1 MRAPSD
7 QSRLSQFTEDQ
18 AHQRIFID
26 PHTMAQTD
34 LSGVRLLRCAVDTV
48 RQLYRGCPR
57 PEVLDLFES
66 SGLVDFAGIQW
77 HAGRVGR
84 DSGYQFKLQN
94 ADLGLIALVKN
105 HNVKADTVGAH
116 LKFEV
121 SPHLID
127 GRSPEQ
133 LQQLLDEL
141 AEQLLTDCQANQ
153 CAVHLALDVQGWYP
167 SADLVAR
174 MHCRARAQR
183 NFSGVERIEYDE
195 KVAVYGRAKSF
206 LFGSASGMQLAI
218 YDKTAQAR
226 AIDKLDYWESVW
238 RRTDNP
244 FESDDPANYDPAL
257 PVWRVELRF
266 HHGIVQ
272 QFADG
277 SVDIRTGAMI
287 DTRTFAELAGHLDG
301 LWSYG
306 LQAFKL
312 LARPGMYDAFWT
324 LIRSDVRVQVEV
336 SSLVEETDYR
346 RHYKTANGFS
356 GKNVELFLGNFV
368 SLLVRERVGAKR
380 AFERLQDWECWPV
393 IRDHYAAKGKTSHD
407 IYEHIQELMRLRVVR
422 WGRAV

>member
-1 MRAPSD
+1 MRTPQD
-7 QSRLSQFTEDQ
+7 QTRFSAITEDA
-18 AHQRIFID
+18 AHRRVFVD
-26 PHTMAQTD
+26 PQTLVQTD
-34 LSGVRLLRCAVDTV
+34 LSHARLLRCAVDTV
-48 RQLYRGCPR
+48 RQLYRGRPR
-57 PEVLDLFES
+57 SEVLDLFES
-66 SGLVDFAGIQW
+66 SGLVEFAGYQW

-105 HNVKADTVGAH
+105 HNVKADSVGAH

-127 GRSPEQ
+127 NRSPKQ
-133 LQQLLDEL
+133 LQELLDGL
-141 AEQLLTDCQANQ
+141 AVQLLTQCEANQ

-167 SADLVAR
+167 PADLVAR

-183 NFSGVERIEYDE
+183 DFSGVERIEYDE
-195 KVAVYGRAKSF
+195 RAAVYGRGKSF

-244 FESDDPANYDPAL
+244 FDESDPFNYDPAL
-257 PVWRVELRF
+257 PVWRIELRF
-266 HHGIVQ
+266 HHGVVQ

-277 SVDIRTGAMI
+277 SADIRTGAMI
-287 DTRTFAELAGHLDG
+287 DTRTFAEFAAHLQG
-301 LWSYG
+301 LWQYG

-312 LARPGMYDAFWT
+312 LVRPGMYDAFWT
-324 LIRSDVRVQVEV
+324 LIRSDVRVFVEAA
-336 SSLVEETDYR
+336 SLVEDTDYR
-346 RHYKTANGFS
+346 RHYKTSRGFS

-368 SLLVRERVGAKR
+368 SLLVRERVGAQR
-380 AFERLQDWECWPV
+380 AFERLQDWECWSV
-393 IRDHYAAKGKTSHD
+393 IRDHYAAKGKSERD
-407 IYEHIQELMRLRVVR
+407 IYRHIQELMQLRVVR

>member
-1 MRAPSD
+1 MRTPQD
-7 QSRLSQFTEDQ
+7 QTRFSAITEDA
-18 AHQRIFID
+18 AHQRIFVD
-26 PHTMAQTD
+26 PQTLMQTD
-34 LSGVRLLRCAVDTV
+34 LSHVRLLRCAVDTV
-48 RQLYRGCPR
+48 RQLYRGRPR
-57 PEVLDLFES
+57 SEVLDLFES
-66 SGLVDFAGIQW
+66 SGLVEFAGYQW

-105 HNVKADTVGAH
+105 HNVKADSVGAH

-127 GRSPEQ
+127 NRSPKQ
-133 LQQLLDEL
+133 LQELLDGL
-141 AEQLLTDCQANQ
+141 AVQLLTQCEANQ

-167 SADLVAR
+167 PADLVAR

-183 NFSGVERIEYDE
+183 DFSGVERIEYDE
-195 KVAVYGRAKSF
+195 RAAVYGRGKSF

-244 FESDDPANYDPAL
+244 FDESDPFNYDPAL
-257 PVWRVELRF
+257 PVWRIELRF
-266 HHGIVQ
+266 HHGVVQ

-277 SVDIRTGAMI
+277 SADIRTGAMI
-287 DTRTFAELAGHLDG
+287 DTRTFAEFAAHLQG
-301 LWSYG
+301 LWQYG

-312 LARPGMYDAFWT
+312 LVRPGMYDAFWT
-324 LIRSDVRVQVEV
+324 LIRSDVRVFVEAA
-336 SSLVEETDYR
+336 SLVEDTDYR
-346 RHYKTANGFS
+346 RHYKTSRGFS

-368 SLLVRERVGAKR
+368 SLLVRERVGAQR
-380 AFERLQDWECWPV
+380 AFERLQDWECWSV
-393 IRDHYAAKGKTSHD
+393 IRDHYAAKGKSERD
-407 IYEHIQELMRLRVVR
+407 IYRHIQELMQLRVVR

>member
-1 MRAPSD
+1 MRSPQD
-7 QSRLSQFTEDQ
+7 QTRFSAITEDL
-18 AHQRIFID
+18 AHQRVFVD
-26 PHTMAQTD
+26 PQTLVQTD
-34 LSGVRLLRCAVDTV
+34 LSHVRLLRCAVDTV
-48 RQLYRGCPR
+48 RQLYRGRPR
-57 PEVLDLFES
+57 SEVLDLFEL
-66 SGLVDFAGIQW
+66 SGLVEFAGYQW

-105 HNVKADTVGAH
+105 HNVKADSVGAH

-127 GRSPEQ
+127 NRSPKQ
-133 LQQLLDEL
+133 LQELLDGL
-141 AEQLLTDCQANQ
+141 AVQLLTDCEANQ

-167 SADLVAR
+167 PADLVAR

-183 NFSGVERIEYDE
+183 DFSGVERIEYDE
-195 KVAVYGRAKSF
+195 RVAVYGRGKSF

-244 FESDDPANYDPAL
+244 FDESDPFNYDPAL
-257 PVWRVELRF
+257 PVWRIELRF
-266 HHGIVQ
+266 HHGVVQ

-277 SVDIRTGAMI
+277 SADIRTGAMI
-287 DTRTFAELAGHLDG
+287 DTRTFAELSAHLQG
-301 LWSYG
+301 LWQYG

-312 LARPGMYDAFWT
+312 LVRPGMYDAFWT
-324 LIRSDVRVQVEV
+324 LIRSDVRVFVEAA
-336 SSLVEETDYR
+336 SLVEDTDYR
-346 RHYKTANGFS
+346 RHYKTSRGFS

-368 SLLVRERVGAKR
+368 SLLVRERVGAQR
-380 AFERLQDWECWPV
+380 AFERLQDWECWSV
-393 IRDHYAAKGKTSHD
+393 IRDHYAAKGKSERD
-407 IYEHIQELMRLRVVR
+407 IYRHIQELMQLRVVR

>member
-1 MRAPSD
+1 MRTPQD
-7 QSRLSQFTEDQ
+7 QTRFSAITEDA
-18 AHQRIFID
+18 AHQRVFVD
-26 PHTMAQTD
+26 PQTLVQTD
-34 LSGVRLLRCAVDTV
+34 LSHVRLLRCAVDTV
-48 RQLYRGCPR
+48 RQLYRGRPR
-57 PEVLDLFES
+57 SEVLDLFES
-66 SGLVDFAGIQW
+66 SGLVEFAGYQW

-105 HNVKADTVGAH
+105 HNVKADSVGAH

-127 GRSPEQ
+127 NRSPKQ
-133 LQQLLDEL
+133 LQELLDGL
-141 AEQLLTDCQANQ
+141 AVQLLTQCEANQ

-167 SADLVAR
+167 PADLVAR

-183 NFSGVERIEYDE
+183 DFSGVERIEYDE
-195 KVAVYGRAKSF
+195 RAAVYGRGKSF

-244 FESDDPANYDPAL
+244 FDESDPFNYDPAV
-257 PVWRVELRF
+257 PVWRIELRF
-266 HHGIVQ
+266 HHGVVQ

-277 SVDIRTGAMI
+277 SADIRTGAMI
-287 DTRTFAELAGHLDG
+287 DTRTFAELSAHLQG
-301 LWSYG
+301 LWQYG

-312 LARPGMYDAFWT
+312 LVRPGMYDAFWT
-324 LIRSDVRVQVEV
+324 LIRSDVRVFVEAA
-336 SSLVEETDYR
+336 SLVEDTDYR
-346 RHYKTANGFS
+346 RHYKTSRGFS

-368 SLLVRERVGAKR
+368 SLLVRERVGAQR
-380 AFERLQDWECWPV
+380 AFERLQDWECWSV
-393 IRDHYAAKGKTSHD
+393 IRDHYAAKGKSERD
-407 IYEHIQELMRLRVVR
+407 IYRHIQELMQLRVVR

>member
-18 AHQRIFID
+18 AHHRVFID

-48 RQLYRGCPR
+48 RQLYRGRPR
-57 PEVLDLFES
+57 SEVLDLFES
-66 SGLVDFAGIQW
+66 SGLVEFAGVQW

-105 HNVKADTVGAH
+105 HNVKAESVGAH

-127 GRSPEQ
+127 NRSPEQ
-133 LQQLLDEL
+133 LQQLMDEL
-141 AEQLLTDCQANQ
+141 AGQLLTDCEANQ

-167 SADLVAR
+167 PADLVAR
-174 MHCRARAQR
+174 MHCQARAQR
-183 NFSGVERIEYDE
+183 DFTGVERIEFDE
-195 KVAVYGRAKSF
+195 KVAVYGRGKSF

-244 FESDDPANYDPAL
+244 FDAADPFNYDPAM

-277 SVDIRTGAMI
+277 SADIRTGAMI
-287 DTRTFAELAGHLDG
+287 GTRTFAELSGHLDG
-301 LWSYG
+301 LWAYG
-306 LQAFKL
+306 LRAFKL
-312 LARPGMYDAFWT
+312 LVRPGMYDAFWT
-324 LIRSDVRVQVEV
+324 LIRSDVRVEVEV
-336 SSLVEETDYR
+336 ASLVEDTDYR

-393 IRDHYAAKGKTSHD
+393 IRDHYAAKGKTSSD
-407 IYEHIQELMRLRVVR
+407 IYRHIQELMQLRVVR

>member
-1 MRAPSD
+1 MRTPQD
-7 QSRLSQFTEDQ
+7 QTRFSAITEDA
-18 AHQRIFID
+18 AHQRVFVD
-26 PHTMAQTD
+26 PQTLVQTD
-34 LSGVRLLRCAVDTV
+34 LSHVRLLRCAVDTV
-48 RQLYRGCPR
+48 RQLYRGRPR
-57 PEVLDLFES
+57 SEVLDLFES
-66 SGLVDFAGIQW
+66 SGLVEFAGYQW

-105 HNVKADTVGAH
+105 HNVKADSVGAH

-127 GRSPEQ
+127 NRSPKQ
-133 LQQLLDEL
+133 LQELLDGL
-141 AEQLLTDCQANQ
+141 AVQLLTQCEANQ

-167 SADLVAR
+167 PADLVAR

-183 NFSGVERIEYDE
+183 DFSGVERIEYDE
-195 KVAVYGRAKSF
+195 RAAVYGRGKSF

-244 FESDDPANYDPAL
+244 FDESDPFNYDSAV
-257 PVWRVELRF
+257 PVWRIELRF
-266 HHGIVQ
+266 HHGVVQ

-277 SVDIRTGAMI
+277 SADIRTGAMI
-287 DTRTFAELAGHLDG
+287 DTRTFAELSAHLQG
-301 LWSYG
+301 LWQYG

-312 LARPGMYDAFWT
+312 LVRPGMYDAFWT
-324 LIRSDVRVQVEV
+324 LIRSDVRVFVEAA
-336 SSLVEETDYR
+336 SLVDDTDYR
-346 RHYKTANGFS
+346 RHYKTSRGFS

-368 SLLVRERVGAKR
+368 SLLVRERVGAQR
-380 AFERLQDWECWPV
+380 AFERLQDWECWSV
-393 IRDHYAAKGKTSHD
+393 IRDHYAAKGKSERD
-407 IYEHIQELMRLRVVR
+407 IYRHIQELMQLRVVR